1 MFCPLCKDEF
11 VKGVKVCP
19 DCKAELVEDAPVDR
33 PDPEL
38 TFVELV
44 TVLSGEPMEIKVAMS
59 VLEGAGIRCYA
70 KGEGLQD
77 LFGFGRIGTGFN
89 LLVGPVQL
97 QVAKEEAE
105 QAVILLK
112 ELPDEP

>member
-1 MFCPLCKDEF
+1 MFCPVCKSEF
-11 VKGVKVCP
+11 VKGIEVCP
-19 DCKAELVEDAPVDR
+19 ECKAALVEDAPEA
-33 PDPEL
+33 PPSEPEPVFL
-38 TFVELV
+38 EMV
-44 TVLSGEPMEIKVAMS
+44 TILSGEPMEVKVAMS
-59 VLEGAGIRCYA
+59 VLKGAGIRCYI

-97 QVAKEEAE
+97 QVSKEEAE

-112 ELPDEP
+112 ELPG